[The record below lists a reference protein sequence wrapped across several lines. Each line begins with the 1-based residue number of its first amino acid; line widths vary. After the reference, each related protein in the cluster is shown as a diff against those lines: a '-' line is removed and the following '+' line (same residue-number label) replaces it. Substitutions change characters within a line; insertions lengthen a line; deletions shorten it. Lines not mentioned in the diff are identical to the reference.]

1 MIWKLNEK
9 KPLPFDEFHIHD
21 AKDRKT
27 CHLNLK
33 EGILDITKF
42 KKLAELNNAYVVL
55 EVKQEKDVISS
66 VETFRKL

>member
-1 MIWKLNEK
+1 MT
-9 KPLPFDEFHIHD
+9 
-21 AKDRKT
+21 RKIERLVT
-27 CHLNLK
+27 L
-33 EGILDITKF
+33 ILDITKF